1 MKTWS
6 NRRRV
11 VFLAAIC
18 VVAAIATVIA
28 VAAIDDYAR
37 GEVRK
42 QAEEVYFKELRKAV
56 AEEVEEGFRQNGCD
70 EQAVEGL
77 AAADRFLAE
86 ERRHIRLQI
95 REPNWGWQVDRYRFT
110 IRWRSTWIAE
120 FSVDDETYK
129 PINRI
134 VNEEFKDVLE
144 NKVCRLECLIDC
156 ALNGLFGSLRTDGT
170 TAT

>member
-1 MKTWS
+1 MKAWS
-6 NRRRV
+6 NRKRV

-18 VVAAIATVIA
+18 VAAAIATVIA

-37 GEVRK
+37 GEVRN
-42 QAEEVYFKELRKAV
+42 QAEAVYFKELRKAV
-56 AEEVEEGFRQNGCD
+56 AEEVTEGFRQNGCD
-70 EQAVEGL
+70 DQAVEGL
-77 AAADRFLAE
+77 AAADRFLSE
-86 ERRHIRLQI
+86 ERKHIRLQI
-95 REPNWGWQVDRYRFT
+95 REPDWGWQVDRYRFT
-110 IRWRSTWIAE
+110 ILWRSTWIAE
-120 FSVDDETYK
+120 FRVDDETYK

-144 NKVCRLECLIDC
+144 NEVCRLACLIDC